1 MHDPARQRKQIV
13 APLAAVIAALYFAL
27 VCFAAS
33 CSFIHIDSSKGH
45 DHHQQDSGHSSLCGW
60 SCQATSS
67 VALTSEPPVAIAWHV
82 ERTAVLVSPVPVS
95 DQTVERLR
103 ARAPPFLQFV

>member
-1 MHDPARQRKQIV
+1 M
-13 APLAAVIAALYFAL
+13 APLAGVIAVLYFAL

-33 CSFIHIDSSKGH
+33 CSFIHIDSAEGH

-67 VALTSEPPVAIAWHV
+67 VALRSEPPVAIAWHV
-82 ERTAVLVSPVPVS
+82 ERAALLISPVSATV
-95 DQTVERLR
+95 QTSERLR
-103 ARAPPFLQFV
+103 ARAPPFLPFA